1 MQILAHIYI
10 YIFNWENSKHLVSF
24 QWSQINDRT
33 AELICFIVFFSHSL
47 CVCVCLCMRLFRCCL
62 HLFLSH
68 VCFCWGATLAWI
80 HNSIANVVD
89 VFRFSIILSLCWLLR
104 CIASFFLC
112 FFRFIACFSFLS
124 IFSHSQYVNN
134 IRCFV
139 FFFSSPFNS
148 LVFLSKC
155 DIAQFHLVIVVEY
168 FVFIRVFAFGCWCVF
183 WISQRFTYSRIQ
195 FIFSFSLN

>member
-10 YIFNWENSKHLVSF
+10 QLREFQTFGFISMKSN
-24 QWSQINDRT
+24 QWSYSR
-33 AELICFIVFFSHSL
+33 AHLFYCVLFSFVV

-112 FFRFIACFSFLS
+112 FFFCFIACFSFLS

-134 IRCFV
+134 IRCCV
-139 FFFSSPFNS
+139 FFFS
-148 LVFLSKC
+148 LLLS
-155 DIAQFHLVIVVEY
+155 ILLYSSRNVILHN
-168 FVFIRVFAFGCWCVF
+168 FI
-183 WISQRFTYSRIQ
+183 
-195 FIFSFSLN
+195 